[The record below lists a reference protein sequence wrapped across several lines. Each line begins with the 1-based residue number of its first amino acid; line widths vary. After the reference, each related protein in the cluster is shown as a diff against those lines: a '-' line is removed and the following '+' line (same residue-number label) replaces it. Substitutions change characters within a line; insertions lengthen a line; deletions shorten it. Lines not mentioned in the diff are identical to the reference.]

1 MAFSRSPMATH
12 DSRMSL
18 AKISAAQH
26 AEYRFLKDLHS
37 LSEGK
42 RSKSSR

>member
-1 MAFSRSPMATH
+1 MAFSLSLMAMH
-12 DSRMSL
+12 DSRTSP

-26 AEYRFLKDLHS
+26 AECHFSKDLHS
-37 LSEGK
+37 PLEGK